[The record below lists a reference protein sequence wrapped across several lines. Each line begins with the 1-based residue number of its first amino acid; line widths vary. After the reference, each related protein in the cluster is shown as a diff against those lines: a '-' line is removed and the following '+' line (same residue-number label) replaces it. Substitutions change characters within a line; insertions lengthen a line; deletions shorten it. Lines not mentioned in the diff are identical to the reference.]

1 MKKQE
6 TFSIRFFA
14 RKSRGAKENQSPISV
29 RVTVN
34 ASRVEISLAKNV
46 PDEIWHEKLQKC
58 KGQTKEAK
66 QINDFLDLT
75 TFKINEIRHRLIIEG
90 KVLTADL
97 LKTRYKGMPDAD
109 EIHKPTILE
118 LYEIHNNKLK
128 ELIGIDLAEATYKRH
143 NTSKSHVATFIKY
156 QYGKDDLEL
165 DWIDY
170 KFLHDYEHYFKTVRK
185 CNHNSTMK
193 YIKNLGKVIRLS
205 LAEGYMT
212 KNPFDKFKLTYKTV
226 QRDIL
231 TIEEVDKL
239 VKLKIPEERLDRVR
253 DLFVFC
259 IYTGLAF
266 VDVTNL
272 KMEHLIK
279 TNDGITWITNSRC
292 KTSVSFL
299 IPLLAIPLRMVEKY
313 HGFIKR
319 SIDGTVLPTLSN
331 QKYNSYLK
339 ELAIRAKIS
348 KNLTSHLARHTFA
361 TTITLNEGVPL
372 EVVSKMLGHS
382 DTKTTQIYA
391 KIQEKAIMNGM
402 RNLMYKK
409 DISKKVGVGLS
420 K

>member
-1 MKKQE
+1 
-6 TFSIRFFA
+6 
-14 RKSRGAKENQSPISV
+14 
-29 RVTVN
+29 
-34 ASRVEISLAKNV
+34 
-46 PDEIWHEKLQKC
+46 
-58 KGQTKEAK
+58 
-66 QINDFLDLT
+66 
-75 TFKINEIRHRLIIEG
+75 
-90 KVLTADL
+90 
-97 LKTRYKGMPDAD
+97 
-109 EIHKPTILE
+109 
-118 LYEIHNNKLK
+118 
-128 ELIGIDLAEATYKRH
+128 
-143 NTSKSHVATFIKY
+143 
-156 QYGKDDLEL
+156 
-165 DWIDY
+165 
-170 KFLHDYEHYFKTVRK
+170 
-185 CNHNSTMK
+185 MK
-193 YIKNLGKVIRLS
+193 YIKNLGKVIRLG
-205 LAEGYMT
+205 LAEGYMS

-272 KMEHLIK
+272 KMEHLVK
-279 TNDGITWITNSRC
+279 TNEGTTWIKNSRY
-292 KTSVSFL
+292 KTSVAFL
-299 IPLLAIPLRMVEKY
+299 IPLLAIPVRLIKKY
-313 HGFIKR
+313 EGFFKR
-319 SIDGTVLPTLSN
+319 DIDGSVMPTLSN

-402 RNLMYKK
+402 KKLM
-409 DISKKVGVGLS
+409 DKVDRSEIMGKG
-420 K
+420 